1 MVEIR
6 KIKAEDA
13 EQVKSLIAGIMGTEF
28 AKDEPAF
35 DLRDL
40 ENLPSSYGGKRDL
53 FLVAEKEGKIVGTT
67 AVKEDDAD
75 VALLRRI
82 FVEKECRGKG
92 YGTRLLNK
100 ALAFCFDHRYKTV
113 NFRGTSRMQTAL
125 ALCLKNGFEQADI
138 SELGDTQLVLLTKDI

>member
-1 MVEIR
+1 MVRIR
-6 KIKAEDA
+6 KVTPDDA
-13 EQVKSLIAGIMGTEF
+13 GQVKALITGIMGTEF
-28 AKDEPAF
+28 VKDEPTF
-35 DLRDL
+35 DLQDL
-40 ENLPSSYGGKRDL
+40 ENIPSAYGGKRDL

-67 AVKEDDAD
+67 AVKEDDSD

-82 FVEKECRGKG
+82 FVDKECRGKG

-100 ALAFCFDHRYKTV
+100 ALAFCFDHHYKTV

-138 SELGDTQLVLLTKDI
+138 SELGDTDLVLLTKDI